1 MIEFNFEYLGSFS
14 EKEIKVIV
22 KKAISEVLKEM
33 DFKKKYYLSVLL
45 TNDNRIKE
53 INKKYRKINKST
65 NVLSFPQNDERFVTK
80 KTSKIIL
87 GDIVISLEKI
97 INESKLQN
105 KNLSD
110 HLTHM
115 VIHSLLHLLGL
126 NHEKLKD
133 FKKFKIS
140 ENLMKSCPKA
150 IFLHCL
156 PRGMEVDEK
165 VFLSKQSKV
174 WQQALNRLHVQKS
187 ILLYCLEKLR

>member
-45 TNDNRIKE
+45 TDNNGIKK
-53 INKKYRKINKST
+53 INKQYRKINKST
-65 NVLSFPQNDERFVTK
+65 NVLSFPQNDERFITK

-97 INESKLQN
+97 MKESKLQN
-105 KNLSD
+105 KNLSN

-115 VIHSLLHLLGL
+115 VIHSLLHLLGF

-133 FKKFKIS
+133 FKI
-140 ENLMKSCPKA
+140 MKKKE
-150 IFLHCL
+150 INI
-156 PRGMEVDEK
+156 
-165 VFLSKQSKV
+165 LSK
-174 WQQALNRLHVQKS
+174 LS
-187 ILLYCLEKLR
+187 ISSPYEVND

>member
-14 EKEIKVIV
+14 ESETRMIV

-45 TNDNRIKE
+45 TDDNRIKE

-97 INESKLQN
+97 IKESKLQN
-105 KNLSD
+105 KNISD

-133 FKKFKIS
+133 FKK
-140 ENLMKSCPKA
+140 MKKKE
-150 IFLHCL
+150 I
-156 PRGMEVDEK
+156 MI
-165 VFLSKQSKV
+165 LSK
-174 WQQALNRLHVQKS
+174 LS
-187 ILLYCLEKLR
+187 ISSPYAVND

>member
-14 EKEIKVIV
+14 ENEIRMIV
-22 KKAISEVLKEM
+22 KKAISEVFKEM

-45 TNDNRIKE
+45 TDNNRIKE

-97 INESKLQN
+97 IKESKLQN
-105 KNLSD
+105 KNISD

-133 FKKFKIS
+133 FKK
-140 ENLMKSCPKA
+140 MKKKE
-150 IFLHCL
+150 ID
-156 PRGMEVDEK
+156 V
-165 VFLSKQSKV
+165 LSK
-174 WQQALNRLHVQKS
+174 LS
-187 ILLYCLEKLR
+187 ISSPYTIND